1 MPSET
6 DGLLLLYIS
15 TDSAAL
21 LVEISP
27 DRFCRPVDTGE
38 PGCYDRDSKVDFC
51 ALSAV

>member
-27 DRFCRPVDTGE
+27 DRFAAQLTQESQGAMIETV
-38 PGCYDRDSKVDFC
+38 K
-51 ALSAV
+51 